1 MADFNMCIAAVC
13 GCEILMDLLL
23 QSRRPDFSPNSR
35 VGTRTVLVFAIING
49 NYRVVKKLLDYGAEI
64 NVPCPLSSPLCEAI
78 DLGNTEIVE
87 LLLERGADVNAIR
100 GRALRRAAML
110 GHTKIAELL
119 IRYGAYDV
127 INTRC
132 TSSSYSES
140 KDTSAICLAAGFGHL
155 DIVMLL
161 YKNGADMCAA
171 INRDLNVFYMIYQK
185 MPEKEKEN
193 AYKLLLYPLQ
203 RNHSIHVIE
212 RAWLE
217 YAYQPGNVGFR
228 RCLKSWTMNNS

>member
-1 MADFNMCIAAVC
+1 MADVNVCLAAAY
-13 GCEILMDLLL
+13 GCEILIDLLL
-23 QSRRPDFSPNSR
+23 QPKRPDFSSNSR
-35 VGTRTVLVFAIING
+35 VGTRTALVFAIESGSYKTVN
-49 NYRVVKKLLDYGAEI
+49 KLLEYGAEI
-64 NVPCPLSSPLCEAI
+64 NVPCPLLSPLCEAVDKGHI
-78 DLGNTEIVE
+78 KIVE
-87 LLLERGADVNAIR
+87 LLLKRGADVNAIR
-100 GRALRRAAML
+100 GRALRRAAMF
-110 GHTKIAELL
+110 GHTKIVELL

-171 INRDLNVFYMIYQK
+171 LNRDLNALNLIYPK
-185 MPEKEKEN
+185 LTEKEKDN
-193 AYKLLLYPLQ
+193 AYRLLLYPLQ